1 MRENLDP
8 ILTDPDFLALPP
20 EQDFLSQFR
29 TMDTVPEEEAQW
41 LVPGYIPQGQITLL
55 AADGGVGKTS
65 FWCQLLAAL
74 STGRA
79 TLLEDVSPKWDSDSL
94 SGKADTPAETLSA
107 KQDTPHK
114 ERWGAFFSTEDSVRK
129 KLKKKLRLAGA
140 KMMNLITLESS
151 SAALLE
157 LRLGSP
163 ELSDFIHSYRP
174 ALCVLDPIQGFL
186 PHGVNMAA
194 RNEIREHIFTRDKH
208 RLVGLSQQGK
218 ILYAIMLDILEKYEE
233 LENELRQL
241 GTEPSLIKF
250 GAIASTPQI
259 LFPGLFIDFESTHPN
274 IHIEIIEDGGVNILH
289 DFLQKK
295 FDFALLVNPFEL
307 PPDLADVRLVAEDE
321 IVAFLPLG
329 HPLTSKAILTWED
342 LAEYPL
348 VSLSDKYQTYFKVME
363 QFRIRGLEPH
373 FAYTSS
379 SWQYL
384 TDAIQRNFVITLMP
398 SLVPTFSSTDNIIIK
413 RIKNPASF
421 NLFLARLNKK
431 HYSKENK
438 LFYDFLNQHLPKLK

>member
-79 TLLEDVSPKWDSDSL
+79 TLLEEVSPKWDSDSL
-94 SGKADTPAETLSA
+94 YEKADTPAETLSA

-194 RNEIREHIFTRDKH
+194 RNEIRECLAPLMALGEQVGTAFLLVCHTNKRAGAWGRTRLADSADLWDAA
-208 RLVGLSQQGK
+208 RSVLMMGDAGDGRRYLSQEKNNYGSLQPTR
-218 ILYAIMLDILEKYEE
+218 LYTFSDSGLLVPAGLTQKRDREFQLQAQPSAAPKREGCKEFLLQKLEENGGSLPAKELEE
-233 LENELRQL
+233 LAREEGYTKTTVRHSKGELKDSGFLRFRQECV
-241 GTEPSLIKF
+241 GREKRWWV
-250 GAIASTPQI
+250 
-259 LFPGLFIDFESTHPN
+259 E
-274 IHIEIIEDGGVNILH
+274 
-289 DFLQKK
+289 
-295 FDFALLVNPFEL
+295 
-307 PPDLADVRLVAEDE
+307 
-321 IVAFLPLG
+321 
-329 HPLTSKAILTWED
+329 
-342 LAEYPL
+342 
-348 VSLSDKYQTYFKVME
+348 
-363 QFRIRGLEPH
+363 
-373 FAYTSS
+373 
-379 SWQYL
+379 
-384 TDAIQRNFVITLMP
+384 
-398 SLVPTFSSTDNIIIK
+398 SLVPPMT
-413 RIKNPASF
+413 
-421 NLFLARLNKK
+421 
-431 HYSKENK
+431 
-438 LFYDFLNQHLPKLK
+438 

>member
-74 STGRA
+74 STGRR
-79 TLLEDVSPKWDSDSL
+79 TLLEEVSPKWDSDSL
-94 SGKADTPAETLSA
+94 SEKADTPAETLSA

-194 RNEIREHIFTRDKH
+194 RNEIRECLAPLMALGEQVGTAFLLVCHTNKRAGAWGRTRLADSADLWDAARSVLMMGDAGDGRRYLSQEKNNYGPLQPTRLYTFSDSGLLVPAGLTQKRDKEFQLQAQPSAAPK
-208 RLVGLSQQGK
+208 REGCKEFLLQK
-218 ILYAIMLDILEKYEE
+218 LEENGGSLPAKELEE
-233 LENELRQL
+233 LAREEGYTKTTVRHSKGELKDSGFLRFRQECV
-241 GTEPSLIKF
+241 GREKRWWV
-250 GAIASTPQI
+250 
-259 LFPGLFIDFESTHPN
+259 E
-274 IHIEIIEDGGVNILH
+274 
-289 DFLQKK
+289 
-295 FDFALLVNPFEL
+295 
-307 PPDLADVRLVAEDE
+307 
-321 IVAFLPLG
+321 
-329 HPLTSKAILTWED
+329 
-342 LAEYPL
+342 
-348 VSLSDKYQTYFKVME
+348 
-363 QFRIRGLEPH
+363 
-373 FAYTSS
+373 
-379 SWQYL
+379 
-384 TDAIQRNFVITLMP
+384 
-398 SLVPTFSSTDNIIIK
+398 SLVPPMT
-413 RIKNPASF
+413 
-421 NLFLARLNKK
+421 
-431 HYSKENK
+431 
-438 LFYDFLNQHLPKLK
+438 

>member
-8 ILTDPDFLALPP
+8 ILTDPDFLALPH

-79 TLLEDVSPKWDSDSL
+79 TLLEEVSPKWDSNSL
-94 SGKADTPAETLSA
+94 SGKADTPAETLSV

-194 RNEIREHIFTRDKH
+194 RNEIRECLAPLMALGEQVGTAFLLVCHTNKRAGAWGRTRLADSADLWDAARSVLMMGDAGDGRRYLSQEKNNYGPLQPTRLYTFSDSGLLVPAGLTQKRDKEFQLQAQPSAAPK
-208 RLVGLSQQGK
+208 REGCKEFLLQK
-218 ILYAIMLDILEKYEE
+218 LEENGGSLPAKELEE
-233 LENELRQL
+233 LAREEGYTKTTVRHSKGELKDSGFLRFRQECV
-241 GTEPSLIKF
+241 GREKRWWV
-250 GAIASTPQI
+250 
-259 LFPGLFIDFESTHPN
+259 E
-274 IHIEIIEDGGVNILH
+274 
-289 DFLQKK
+289 
-295 FDFALLVNPFEL
+295 
-307 PPDLADVRLVAEDE
+307 
-321 IVAFLPLG
+321 
-329 HPLTSKAILTWED
+329 
-342 LAEYPL
+342 
-348 VSLSDKYQTYFKVME
+348 
-363 QFRIRGLEPH
+363 
-373 FAYTSS
+373 
-379 SWQYL
+379 
-384 TDAIQRNFVITLMP
+384 
-398 SLVPTFSSTDNIIIK
+398 SLVPPMT
-413 RIKNPASF
+413 
-421 NLFLARLNKK
+421 
-431 HYSKENK
+431 
-438 LFYDFLNQHLPKLK
+438 

>member
-20 EQDFLSQFR
+20 QQDFLSQFR

-79 TLLEDVSPKWDSDSL
+79 TLLEEVSPKWDSDSL
-94 SGKADTPAETLSA
+94 SEKTDTPAETLSA

-194 RNEIREHIFTRDKH
+194 RNEIRECLAPLMALGEQVGTAFLLVCHTNKRAGAWGRTRLADSADLWDAARSVLMMGDAGDGRRYLSQEKNNYGPLQPTRLYTFSDSGLLVPAGLTQKRDKEFQLQAQPSAAPK
-208 RLVGLSQQGK
+208 REGCKEFLLQK
-218 ILYAIMLDILEKYEE
+218 LEENGGSLPAKELEE
-233 LENELRQL
+233 LAREEGYTKTTVRHSKGELKDSGFLRFRQECV
-241 GTEPSLIKF
+241 GREKRWWV
-250 GAIASTPQI
+250 
-259 LFPGLFIDFESTHPN
+259 E
-274 IHIEIIEDGGVNILH
+274 
-289 DFLQKK
+289 
-295 FDFALLVNPFEL
+295 
-307 PPDLADVRLVAEDE
+307 
-321 IVAFLPLG
+321 
-329 HPLTSKAILTWED
+329 
-342 LAEYPL
+342 
-348 VSLSDKYQTYFKVME
+348 
-363 QFRIRGLEPH
+363 
-373 FAYTSS
+373 
-379 SWQYL
+379 
-384 TDAIQRNFVITLMP
+384 
-398 SLVPTFSSTDNIIIK
+398 SLVPPMT
-413 RIKNPASF
+413 
-421 NLFLARLNKK
+421 
-431 HYSKENK
+431 
-438 LFYDFLNQHLPKLK
+438 

>member
-79 TLLEDVSPKWDSDSL
+79 TLLEEVSPKWDSNSL

-194 RNEIREHIFTRDKH
+194 RNEIRECLAPLMALGEQVGTAFLLVCHTNKRAGAWGRTRLADSADLWDAARSVLMMGDAGDGRRYLSQEKNNYGPLQPTRLYTFSDSGLLVPAGLTQKRDKEFQLQAQPSAAPK
-208 RLVGLSQQGK
+208 REGCKEFLLQKLQENGGSLPAK
-218 ILYAIMLDILEKYEE
+218 ELEE
-233 LENELRQL
+233 LAREEGYTKTTVRHSKGELKDSGFLRFRQECV
-241 GTEPSLIKF
+241 GREKRWWV
-250 GAIASTPQI
+250 
-259 LFPGLFIDFESTHPN
+259 E
-274 IHIEIIEDGGVNILH
+274 
-289 DFLQKK
+289 
-295 FDFALLVNPFEL
+295 
-307 PPDLADVRLVAEDE
+307 
-321 IVAFLPLG
+321 
-329 HPLTSKAILTWED
+329 
-342 LAEYPL
+342 
-348 VSLSDKYQTYFKVME
+348 
-363 QFRIRGLEPH
+363 
-373 FAYTSS
+373 
-379 SWQYL
+379 
-384 TDAIQRNFVITLMP
+384 
-398 SLVPTFSSTDNIIIK
+398 SLVPPMT
-413 RIKNPASF
+413 
-421 NLFLARLNKK
+421 
-431 HYSKENK
+431 
-438 LFYDFLNQHLPKLK
+438 

>member
-74 STGRA
+74 STGRR
-79 TLLEDVSPKWDSDSL
+79 TLLEEVSPKGDSDFL
-94 SGKADTPAETLSA
+94 SEKTDTPAETLSA

-151 SAALLE
+151 STALLE

-194 RNEIREHIFTRDKH
+194 RNEIRECLAPLMALGEQVGTAFLLVCHTNKRAGAWGRTRLADSADLWDAA
-208 RLVGLSQQGK
+208 RSVLMMGDAGDGRRYLSQEKNNYGPLQPTR
-218 ILYAIMLDILEKYEE
+218 LYTFSDSGLLVPAGLTQKRDREFQLQAQPSAAPKREGCKEFLLQKLEENGGSLPAKELEE
-233 LENELRQL
+233 LAREEGYTKTTVRHSKGELKDSGFLRFRQECV
-241 GTEPSLIKF
+241 GREKRWRV
-250 GAIASTPQI
+250 
-259 LFPGLFIDFESTHPN
+259 E
-274 IHIEIIEDGGVNILH
+274 
-289 DFLQKK
+289 
-295 FDFALLVNPFEL
+295 
-307 PPDLADVRLVAEDE
+307 
-321 IVAFLPLG
+321 
-329 HPLTSKAILTWED
+329 
-342 LAEYPL
+342 
-348 VSLSDKYQTYFKVME
+348 
-363 QFRIRGLEPH
+363 
-373 FAYTSS
+373 
-379 SWQYL
+379 
-384 TDAIQRNFVITLMP
+384 
-398 SLVPTFSSTDNIIIK
+398 SLVPPMT
-413 RIKNPASF
+413 
-421 NLFLARLNKK
+421 
-431 HYSKENK
+431 
-438 LFYDFLNQHLPKLK
+438 

>member
-8 ILTDPDFLALPP
+8 ILTDPDFLALPS

-79 TLLEDVSPKWDSDSL
+79 TLLEEVSPKWDSDSL
-94 SGKADTPAETLSA
+94 SEKADTPAETLSA

-151 SAALLE
+151 STALLE

-194 RNEIREHIFTRDKH
+194 RNEIRECLAPLMALGEQVGTAFLLVCHTNKRAGAWGRTRLADSADLWDAA
-208 RLVGLSQQGK
+208 RSVLMMGDAGDGRRYLSQEKNNYGPLQPTR
-218 ILYAIMLDILEKYEE
+218 LYTFSDSGLLVPAGLTQKRDREFQLQAQPSAAPKREGCKEFLLQKLEENGGSLPAKELEE
-233 LENELRQL
+233 LAREEGYTKTTVRHSKGELKDSGFLRFRQECV
-241 GTEPSLIKF
+241 GREKRWWV
-250 GAIASTPQI
+250 
-259 LFPGLFIDFESTHPN
+259 E
-274 IHIEIIEDGGVNILH
+274 
-289 DFLQKK
+289 
-295 FDFALLVNPFEL
+295 
-307 PPDLADVRLVAEDE
+307 
-321 IVAFLPLG
+321 
-329 HPLTSKAILTWED
+329 
-342 LAEYPL
+342 
-348 VSLSDKYQTYFKVME
+348 
-363 QFRIRGLEPH
+363 
-373 FAYTSS
+373 
-379 SWQYL
+379 
-384 TDAIQRNFVITLMP
+384 
-398 SLVPTFSSTDNIIIK
+398 SLVPPMT
-413 RIKNPASF
+413 
-421 NLFLARLNKK
+421 
-431 HYSKENK
+431 
-438 LFYDFLNQHLPKLK
+438 

>member
-74 STGRA
+74 STGEH
-79 TLLEDVSPKWDSDSL
+79 TLLEEVSPKGDSDFL
-94 SGKADTPAETLSA
+94 SEKADTPAETLSV

-151 SAALLE
+151 STALLE

-194 RNEIREHIFTRDKH
+194 RNEIRECLAPLMALGEQVGTAFLLVCHTNKRAGAWGRTRLADSADLWDAA
-208 RLVGLSQQGK
+208 RSVLMMGDAGDGRRYLSQEKNNYGPLQPTR
-218 ILYAIMLDILEKYEE
+218 LYTFSDSGLLVPAGLTQKRDREFQLQAQPSAAPKREGCKAFLLQKLQENGGSLPAKELEE
-233 LENELRQL
+233 LAREEGFSKITVRRSKEELKAA
-241 GTEPSLIKF
+241 S
-250 GAIASTPQI
+250 AIQYS
-259 LFPGLFIDFESTHPN
+259 
-274 IHIEIIEDGGVNILH
+274 VNS
-289 DFLQKK
+289 QGRSGP
-295 FDFALLVNPFEL
+295 V
-307 PPDLADVRLVAEDE
+307 
-321 IVAFLPLG
+321 
-329 HPLTSKAILTWED
+329 
-342 LAEYPL
+342 
-348 VSLSDKYQTYFKVME
+348 
-363 QFRIRGLEPH
+363 
-373 FAYTSS
+373 
-379 SWQYL
+379 SWQVQLL
-384 TDAIQRNFVITLMP
+384 T
-398 SLVPTFSSTDNIIIK
+398 
-413 RIKNPASF
+413 
-421 NLFLARLNKK
+421 
-431 HYSKENK
+431 
-438 LFYDFLNQHLPKLK
+438 

>member
-79 TLLEDVSPKWDSDSL
+79 TLLEEVSPKGDSDSL
-94 SGKADTPAETLSA
+94 SEKTDTPAETLSA

-194 RNEIREHIFTRDKH
+194 RNEIRECLAPLMALGEQVGTAFLLVCHTNKRAGAWGRTRLADSADLWDAA
-208 RLVGLSQQGK
+208 RSVLMMGDAGGGRRYLSQEKNNYGPLQPTR
-218 ILYAIMLDILEKYEE
+218 LYTFSDSGLLVPAGLTQKRDREFQLQAQPPAAPKREGCKAFLLQKLQENGGSLPAKELEE
-233 LENELRQL
+233 LAREEGYTKTTVRHSKGELKDSGFLRFRQECV
-241 GTEPSLIKF
+241 GREKRWRV
-250 GAIASTPQI
+250 
-259 LFPGLFIDFESTHPN
+259 E
-274 IHIEIIEDGGVNILH
+274 
-289 DFLQKK
+289 
-295 FDFALLVNPFEL
+295 
-307 PPDLADVRLVAEDE
+307 
-321 IVAFLPLG
+321 
-329 HPLTSKAILTWED
+329 
-342 LAEYPL
+342 
-348 VSLSDKYQTYFKVME
+348 
-363 QFRIRGLEPH
+363 
-373 FAYTSS
+373 
-379 SWQYL
+379 
-384 TDAIQRNFVITLMP
+384 
-398 SLVPTFSSTDNIIIK
+398 SLVPPMT
-413 RIKNPASF
+413 
-421 NLFLARLNKK
+421 
-431 HYSKENK
+431 
-438 LFYDFLNQHLPKLK
+438 

>member
-79 TLLEDVSPKWDSDSL
+79 TLLEEVSPKWDSDFL
-94 SGKADTPAETLSA
+94 SEKADTPAEMLSA
-107 KQDTPHK
+107 KQDTLPK

-194 RNEIREHIFTRDKH
+194 RNEIRECLAPLMALGEQVGTAFLLVCHTNKRAGAWGRTRLADSADLWDAA
-208 RLVGLSQQGK
+208 RSVLMMGDAGDGRRYLSQEKNNYGSLQPTR
-218 ILYAIMLDILEKYEE
+218 LYTFSDSGLLVPAGLTQKRDREFQLQAQPSAAPKREGCKEFLLQKLEENGGSLPAKELEE
-233 LENELRQL
+233 LAREEGYTKTTVRHSKGELKDSGFLRFRQECV
-241 GTEPSLIKF
+241 GREKRWWV
-250 GAIASTPQI
+250 
-259 LFPGLFIDFESTHPN
+259 E
-274 IHIEIIEDGGVNILH
+274 
-289 DFLQKK
+289 
-295 FDFALLVNPFEL
+295 
-307 PPDLADVRLVAEDE
+307 
-321 IVAFLPLG
+321 
-329 HPLTSKAILTWED
+329 
-342 LAEYPL
+342 
-348 VSLSDKYQTYFKVME
+348 
-363 QFRIRGLEPH
+363 
-373 FAYTSS
+373 
-379 SWQYL
+379 
-384 TDAIQRNFVITLMP
+384 
-398 SLVPTFSSTDNIIIK
+398 SLVPPMT
-413 RIKNPASF
+413 
-421 NLFLARLNKK
+421 
-431 HYSKENK
+431 
-438 LFYDFLNQHLPKLK
+438 

>member
-79 TLLEDVSPKWDSDSL
+79 TLLEEVSPKWDSDSL
-94 SGKADTPAETLSA
+94 SEKTDTPAEMLSV

-151 SAALLE
+151 STALLE

-194 RNEIREHIFTRDKH
+194 RNEIRECLAPLMALGEQVGTAFLLVCHTNKRAGAWGRTRLADSADLWDAA
-208 RLVGLSQQGK
+208 RSVLMMGDAGDGRRYLSQEKNNYGPLQPTR
-218 ILYAIMLDILEKYEE
+218 LYTFSDSGLLVPAGLTQKRDREFQLQAQPSAAPKREGCKEFLLQKLEENGGSLPAKELEE
-233 LENELRQL
+233 LAREEGYTKTTVRHSKGELKDSGFLRFRQECV
-241 GTEPSLIKF
+241 GREKRWWV
-250 GAIASTPQI
+250 
-259 LFPGLFIDFESTHPN
+259 E
-274 IHIEIIEDGGVNILH
+274 
-289 DFLQKK
+289 
-295 FDFALLVNPFEL
+295 
-307 PPDLADVRLVAEDE
+307 
-321 IVAFLPLG
+321 
-329 HPLTSKAILTWED
+329 
-342 LAEYPL
+342 
-348 VSLSDKYQTYFKVME
+348 
-363 QFRIRGLEPH
+363 
-373 FAYTSS
+373 
-379 SWQYL
+379 
-384 TDAIQRNFVITLMP
+384 
-398 SLVPTFSSTDNIIIK
+398 SLVPPMT
-413 RIKNPASF
+413 
-421 NLFLARLNKK
+421 
-431 HYSKENK
+431 
-438 LFYDFLNQHLPKLK
+438 

>member
-79 TLLEDVSPKWDSDSL
+79 TLLEEVSPKWDSDSL
-94 SGKADTPAETLSA
+94 SGKTDTPAEILSA

-194 RNEIREHIFTRDKH
+194 RNEIRECLAPLMALGEQVGTAFLLVCHTNKRAGAWGRTRLADSADLWDAA
-208 RLVGLSQQGK
+208 RSVLMMGDAGDGRRYLSQEKNNYGPLQPTR
-218 ILYAIMLDILEKYEE
+218 LYTFSDSGLLVPAGLTQKRDREFQLQAQPSAAPKREGCKEFLLQKLEENGGSLPAKELEE
-233 LENELRQL
+233 LAREEGYTKTTVRHSKGELKDSGFLRFRQECV
-241 GTEPSLIKF
+241 GREKRWWV
-250 GAIASTPQI
+250 
-259 LFPGLFIDFESTHPN
+259 E
-274 IHIEIIEDGGVNILH
+274 
-289 DFLQKK
+289 
-295 FDFALLVNPFEL
+295 
-307 PPDLADVRLVAEDE
+307 
-321 IVAFLPLG
+321 
-329 HPLTSKAILTWED
+329 
-342 LAEYPL
+342 
-348 VSLSDKYQTYFKVME
+348 
-363 QFRIRGLEPH
+363 
-373 FAYTSS
+373 
-379 SWQYL
+379 
-384 TDAIQRNFVITLMP
+384 
-398 SLVPTFSSTDNIIIK
+398 SLVPPMT
-413 RIKNPASF
+413 
-421 NLFLARLNKK
+421 
-431 HYSKENK
+431 
-438 LFYDFLNQHLPKLK
+438 

>member
-8 ILTDPDFLALPP
+8 ILTDPDFLALPS

-74 STGRA
+74 STGRR
-79 TLLEDVSPKWDSDSL
+79 TLLEKVSPKWDSNSL
-94 SGKADTPAETLSA
+94 SEKADTPAETLSA

-151 SAALLE
+151 STALLE

-194 RNEIREHIFTRDKH
+194 RNEIRECLAPLMALGEQVGTAFLLVCHTNKRAGAWGRTRLADSADLWDAA
-208 RLVGLSQQGK
+208 RSVLMMGDAGDGRRYLSQEKNNYGPLQPTR
-218 ILYAIMLDILEKYEE
+218 LYTFSDSGLLVPAGLTQKRDREFQLQAQPSAAPKREGCKEFLLQKLEENGGSLPAKELEE
-233 LENELRQL
+233 LAREEGYTKTTVRHSKGELKDSGFLRFRQECV
-241 GTEPSLIKF
+241 GREKRWWV
-250 GAIASTPQI
+250 
-259 LFPGLFIDFESTHPN
+259 E
-274 IHIEIIEDGGVNILH
+274 
-289 DFLQKK
+289 
-295 FDFALLVNPFEL
+295 
-307 PPDLADVRLVAEDE
+307 
-321 IVAFLPLG
+321 
-329 HPLTSKAILTWED
+329 
-342 LAEYPL
+342 
-348 VSLSDKYQTYFKVME
+348 
-363 QFRIRGLEPH
+363 
-373 FAYTSS
+373 
-379 SWQYL
+379 
-384 TDAIQRNFVITLMP
+384 
-398 SLVPTFSSTDNIIIK
+398 SLVPPMT
-413 RIKNPASF
+413 
-421 NLFLARLNKK
+421 
-431 HYSKENK
+431 
-438 LFYDFLNQHLPKLK
+438 

>member
-20 EQDFLSQFR
+20 QQDFLSQFR

-74 STGRA
+74 STGKH
-79 TLLEDVSPKWDSDSL
+79 TLLEEVSLKGDSDPL
-94 SGKADTPAETLSA
+94 SEKADTAAETLSV

-151 SAALLE
+151 STALLE

-194 RNEIREHIFTRDKH
+194 RNEIRECLAPLMALGEQVGTAFLLVCHTNKRAGAWGRTRLADSADLWDAA
-208 RLVGLSQQGK
+208 RSVLMMGDAGDGRRYLSQEKNNYGPLQPTR
-218 ILYAIMLDILEKYEE
+218 LYTFSDSGLLVPAGLTQKRDREFQLQAQPSAAPKREGCKAFLLQKLEENGGSLPAKELEE
-233 LENELRQL
+233 LAREEGYTKTTVRHSKGELKDSGFLRFRQECV
-241 GTEPSLIKF
+241 GREKRWWV
-250 GAIASTPQI
+250 
-259 LFPGLFIDFESTHPN
+259 E
-274 IHIEIIEDGGVNILH
+274 
-289 DFLQKK
+289 
-295 FDFALLVNPFEL
+295 
-307 PPDLADVRLVAEDE
+307 
-321 IVAFLPLG
+321 
-329 HPLTSKAILTWED
+329 
-342 LAEYPL
+342 
-348 VSLSDKYQTYFKVME
+348 
-363 QFRIRGLEPH
+363 
-373 FAYTSS
+373 
-379 SWQYL
+379 
-384 TDAIQRNFVITLMP
+384 
-398 SLVPTFSSTDNIIIK
+398 SLVPPMT
-413 RIKNPASF
+413 
-421 NLFLARLNKK
+421 
-431 HYSKENK
+431 
-438 LFYDFLNQHLPKLK
+438 

>member
-8 ILTDPDFLALPP
+8 ILTDPDFLALPH

-79 TLLEDVSPKWDSDSL
+79 TLLEEVSPKWDSDSL
-94 SGKADTPAETLSA
+94 SEKADTPAETLSA

-151 SAALLE
+151 STALLE

-194 RNEIREHIFTRDKH
+194 RNEIRECLAPLMALGEQVGTAFLLVCHTNKRAGAWGRTRLADSADLWDAA
-208 RLVGLSQQGK
+208 RSVLMMGDAGDGRRYLSQEKNNYGPLQPTR
-218 ILYAIMLDILEKYEE
+218 LYTFSDSGLLVPAGLTQKRDREFQLQAQPSAAPKREGCKEFLLQKLQENGGSLPAKELEE
-233 LENELRQL
+233 LAREEGYTKTTVRHSKGELKDSGFLRFRQECV
-241 GTEPSLIKF
+241 GREKRWWV
-250 GAIASTPQI
+250 
-259 LFPGLFIDFESTHPN
+259 E
-274 IHIEIIEDGGVNILH
+274 
-289 DFLQKK
+289 
-295 FDFALLVNPFEL
+295 
-307 PPDLADVRLVAEDE
+307 
-321 IVAFLPLG
+321 
-329 HPLTSKAILTWED
+329 
-342 LAEYPL
+342 
-348 VSLSDKYQTYFKVME
+348 
-363 QFRIRGLEPH
+363 
-373 FAYTSS
+373 
-379 SWQYL
+379 
-384 TDAIQRNFVITLMP
+384 
-398 SLVPTFSSTDNIIIK
+398 SLVPPMT
-413 RIKNPASF
+413 
-421 NLFLARLNKK
+421 
-431 HYSKENK
+431 
-438 LFYDFLNQHLPKLK
+438 

>member
-79 TLLEDVSPKWDSDSL
+79 TLLEEVSPKWDSDSL
-94 SGKADTPAETLSA
+94 SEKADTPAETLSA
-107 KQDTPHK
+107 KQDTLPK

-151 SAALLE
+151 STALLE

-194 RNEIREHIFTRDKH
+194 RNEIRECLAPLMALGEQVGTAFLLVCHTNKRAGAWGRTRLADSADLWDAA
-208 RLVGLSQQGK
+208 RSVLMMGDAGDGRRYLSQEKNNYGSLQPTR
-218 ILYAIMLDILEKYEE
+218 LYTFSDSGLLVPAGLTQKRDREFQLQAQPSAAPKREGCKEFLLQKLEENGGSLPAKELEE
-233 LENELRQL
+233 LAREEGYTKTTVRHSKGELKDSGFLRFRQECV
-241 GTEPSLIKF
+241 GREKRWWV
-250 GAIASTPQI
+250 
-259 LFPGLFIDFESTHPN
+259 E
-274 IHIEIIEDGGVNILH
+274 
-289 DFLQKK
+289 
-295 FDFALLVNPFEL
+295 
-307 PPDLADVRLVAEDE
+307 
-321 IVAFLPLG
+321 
-329 HPLTSKAILTWED
+329 
-342 LAEYPL
+342 
-348 VSLSDKYQTYFKVME
+348 
-363 QFRIRGLEPH
+363 
-373 FAYTSS
+373 
-379 SWQYL
+379 
-384 TDAIQRNFVITLMP
+384 
-398 SLVPTFSSTDNIIIK
+398 SLVPPMT
-413 RIKNPASF
+413 
-421 NLFLARLNKK
+421 
-431 HYSKENK
+431 
-438 LFYDFLNQHLPKLK
+438 

>member
-79 TLLEDVSPKWDSDSL
+79 TLLEEVSPKWDSDSL
-94 SGKADTPAETLSA
+94 SEKTDTPAETLSA

-114 ERWGAFFSTEDSVRK
+114 EQWGAFFSTEDSVRK

-194 RNEIREHIFTRDKH
+194 RNEIRECLAPLMALGEQVGTAFLLVCHTNKRAGAWGRTRLADSADLWDAA
-208 RLVGLSQQGK
+208 RSVLMMGDAGDGRRYLSQEKNNYGPLQPTR
-218 ILYAIMLDILEKYEE
+218 LYTFSDSGLLVPAGLTQKRDREFQLQAQPSAAPKREGCKEFLLQKLEENGGSLPAKELEE
-233 LENELRQL
+233 LAREEGYTKTTVRHSKGELKDSGFLRFRQECV
-241 GTEPSLIKF
+241 GREKRWWV
-250 GAIASTPQI
+250 
-259 LFPGLFIDFESTHPN
+259 E
-274 IHIEIIEDGGVNILH
+274 
-289 DFLQKK
+289 
-295 FDFALLVNPFEL
+295 
-307 PPDLADVRLVAEDE
+307 
-321 IVAFLPLG
+321 
-329 HPLTSKAILTWED
+329 
-342 LAEYPL
+342 
-348 VSLSDKYQTYFKVME
+348 
-363 QFRIRGLEPH
+363 
-373 FAYTSS
+373 
-379 SWQYL
+379 
-384 TDAIQRNFVITLMP
+384 
-398 SLVPTFSSTDNIIIK
+398 SLVPPMT
-413 RIKNPASF
+413 
-421 NLFLARLNKK
+421 
-431 HYSKENK
+431 
-438 LFYDFLNQHLPKLK
+438 

>member
-8 ILTDPDFLALPP
+8 ILTDPDFLALPS

-74 STGRA
+74 STGRR
-79 TLLEDVSPKWDSDSL
+79 TLLEEVSPKGDSDSL
-94 SGKADTPAETLSA
+94 SEKADTPAETLSA

-194 RNEIREHIFTRDKH
+194 RNEIRECLAPLMALGEQVGTAFLLVCHTNKRAGAWGRTRLADSADLWDAARSVLMMGDAGDGRRYLSQEKNNYGPLQPTRLYTFSDSGLLVPAGLTQKRDKEFQLQAQPSAAPK
-208 RLVGLSQQGK
+208 REGCKEFLLQK
-218 ILYAIMLDILEKYEE
+218 LEENGGSLPAKELEE
-233 LENELRQL
+233 LAREEGYTKTTVRHSKGELKDSGFLRFRQECV
-241 GTEPSLIKF
+241 GREKRWWV
-250 GAIASTPQI
+250 
-259 LFPGLFIDFESTHPN
+259 E
-274 IHIEIIEDGGVNILH
+274 
-289 DFLQKK
+289 
-295 FDFALLVNPFEL
+295 
-307 PPDLADVRLVAEDE
+307 
-321 IVAFLPLG
+321 
-329 HPLTSKAILTWED
+329 
-342 LAEYPL
+342 
-348 VSLSDKYQTYFKVME
+348 
-363 QFRIRGLEPH
+363 
-373 FAYTSS
+373 
-379 SWQYL
+379 
-384 TDAIQRNFVITLMP
+384 
-398 SLVPTFSSTDNIIIK
+398 SLVPPMT
-413 RIKNPASF
+413 
-421 NLFLARLNKK
+421 
-431 HYSKENK
+431 
-438 LFYDFLNQHLPKLK
+438 

>member
-8 ILTDPDFLALPP
+8 ILTDPDFLALPS

-79 TLLEDVSPKWDSDSL
+79 TLLEEVSPKWDSDSL
-94 SGKADTPAETLSA
+94 SEKTDTPAETLSA

-114 ERWGAFFSTEDSVRK
+114 EQWGAFFSTEDSVRK

-194 RNEIREHIFTRDKH
+194 RNEIRECLAPLMALGEQVGTAFLLVCHTNKRAGAWGRTRLADSADLWDAA
-208 RLVGLSQQGK
+208 RSVLMMGDAGDGRRYLSQEKNNYGSLQPTR
-218 ILYAIMLDILEKYEE
+218 LYTFSDSGLLVPAGLTQKRDREFQLQAQPSAAPKREGCKEFLLQKLEENGGSLPAKELEE
-233 LENELRQL
+233 LAREEGYTKTTVRHSKGELKDSGFLRFRQECV
-241 GTEPSLIKF
+241 GREKRWWV
-250 GAIASTPQI
+250 
-259 LFPGLFIDFESTHPN
+259 E
-274 IHIEIIEDGGVNILH
+274 
-289 DFLQKK
+289 
-295 FDFALLVNPFEL
+295 
-307 PPDLADVRLVAEDE
+307 
-321 IVAFLPLG
+321 
-329 HPLTSKAILTWED
+329 
-342 LAEYPL
+342 
-348 VSLSDKYQTYFKVME
+348 
-363 QFRIRGLEPH
+363 
-373 FAYTSS
+373 
-379 SWQYL
+379 
-384 TDAIQRNFVITLMP
+384 
-398 SLVPTFSSTDNIIIK
+398 SLVPPMT
-413 RIKNPASF
+413 
-421 NLFLARLNKK
+421 
-431 HYSKENK
+431 
-438 LFYDFLNQHLPKLK
+438 

>member
-20 EQDFLSQFR
+20 QQDFLSQFR

-79 TLLEDVSPKWDSDSL
+79 TLLEEVSLKWDSDSL
-94 SGKADTPAETLSA
+94 SEKADTPAETLSA

-114 ERWGAFFSTEDSVRK
+114 EQWGAFFSTEDSVRK

-194 RNEIREHIFTRDKH
+194 RNEIRECLAPLMALGEQVGTAFLLVCHTNKRAGAWGRTRLADSADLWDAARSVLMMGDAGDGRRYLSQEKNNYGPLQPTRLYTFSDSGLLVPAGLTQKRDKEFQLQAQPSAAPK
-208 RLVGLSQQGK
+208 REGCKEFLLQK
-218 ILYAIMLDILEKYEE
+218 LEENGGSLPAKELEE
-233 LENELRQL
+233 LAREEGYTKTTVRHSKGELKDSGFLRFRQECV
-241 GTEPSLIKF
+241 GREKRWWV
-250 GAIASTPQI
+250 
-259 LFPGLFIDFESTHPN
+259 E
-274 IHIEIIEDGGVNILH
+274 
-289 DFLQKK
+289 
-295 FDFALLVNPFEL
+295 
-307 PPDLADVRLVAEDE
+307 
-321 IVAFLPLG
+321 
-329 HPLTSKAILTWED
+329 
-342 LAEYPL
+342 
-348 VSLSDKYQTYFKVME
+348 
-363 QFRIRGLEPH
+363 
-373 FAYTSS
+373 
-379 SWQYL
+379 
-384 TDAIQRNFVITLMP
+384 
-398 SLVPTFSSTDNIIIK
+398 SLVPPMT
-413 RIKNPASF
+413 
-421 NLFLARLNKK
+421 
-431 HYSKENK
+431 
-438 LFYDFLNQHLPKLK
+438 

>member
-8 ILTDPDFLALPP
+8 ILTDPDFLARPP

-79 TLLEDVSPKWDSDSL
+79 TLLEEVSPKWDSDSL
-94 SGKADTPAETLSA
+94 SEKADTPAETLSA

-151 SAALLE
+151 STALLE

-194 RNEIREHIFTRDKH
+194 RNEIRECLAPLMALGEQVGTAFLLVCHTNKRAGAWGRTRLADSADLWDAARSVLMMGDAGDGRRYLSQEKNNYGSLQPTRLYTFSDSGLLVPAGLTQKRDKEFQLQAQPSAAPK
-208 RLVGLSQQGK
+208 REGCK
-218 ILYAIMLDILEKYEE
+218 EAILALLEQHGGEMPVRELDAAMEE
-233 LENELRQL
+233 NGYSS
-241 GTEPSLIKF
+241 GTVRRAK
-250 GAIASTPQI
+250 
-259 LFPGLFIDFESTHPN
+259 
-274 IHIEIIEDGGVNILH
+274 
-289 DFLQKK
+289 DFLKRAQRISFIQSGSHQTKLWHVH
-295 FDFALLVNPFEL
+295 LLT
-307 PPDLADVRLVAEDE
+307 
-321 IVAFLPLG
+321 LPL
-329 HPLTSKAILTWED
+329 E
-342 LAEYPL
+342 
-348 VSLSDKYQTYFKVME
+348 M
-363 QFRIRGLEPH
+363 
-373 FAYTSS
+373 
-379 SWQYL
+379 
-384 TDAIQRNFVITLMP
+384 
-398 SLVPTFSSTDNIIIK
+398 
-413 RIKNPASF
+413 
-421 NLFLARLNKK
+421 KK
-431 HYSKENK
+431 
-438 LFYDFLNQHLPKLK
+438 

>member
-79 TLLEDVSPKWDSDSL
+79 TLLEEVSPKGDSDFL
-94 SGKADTPAETLSA
+94 SEKADTPAETLSA
-107 KQDTPHK
+107 KQDTPPK

-151 SAALLE
+151 STALLE

-194 RNEIREHIFTRDKH
+194 RNEIRECLAPLMALGEQVGTAFLLVCHTNKRAGAWGRTRLADSADLWDAA
-208 RLVGLSQQGK
+208 RSVLMMGDAGDGRRYLSQEKNNYGPLQPTR
-218 ILYAIMLDILEKYEE
+218 LYTFSDSGLLVPAGLTQKRDREFQLQAQPSAAPKREGCKEFLLQKLEENGGSLPAKELEE
-233 LENELRQL
+233 LAREEGYTKTTVRHSKGELKDSGFLRFRQECV
-241 GTEPSLIKF
+241 GREKRWWV
-250 GAIASTPQI
+250 
-259 LFPGLFIDFESTHPN
+259 E
-274 IHIEIIEDGGVNILH
+274 
-289 DFLQKK
+289 
-295 FDFALLVNPFEL
+295 
-307 PPDLADVRLVAEDE
+307 
-321 IVAFLPLG
+321 
-329 HPLTSKAILTWED
+329 
-342 LAEYPL
+342 
-348 VSLSDKYQTYFKVME
+348 
-363 QFRIRGLEPH
+363 
-373 FAYTSS
+373 
-379 SWQYL
+379 
-384 TDAIQRNFVITLMP
+384 
-398 SLVPTFSSTDNIIIK
+398 SLVPPMT
-413 RIKNPASF
+413 
-421 NLFLARLNKK
+421 
-431 HYSKENK
+431 
-438 LFYDFLNQHLPKLK
+438 

>member
-79 TLLEDVSPKWDSDSL
+79 TLLEEVSPKWDSDSL
-94 SGKADTPAETLSA
+94 SGKADTPAETLSV
-107 KQDTPHK
+107 KQDTPYK

-151 SAALLE
+151 STALLE

-194 RNEIREHIFTRDKH
+194 RNEIRECLAPLMALGEQVGTAFLLVCHTNKRAGAWGRTRLADSADLWDAARSVLMMGDAGDGRRYLSQEKNNYGPLQPTRLYTFSDSGLLVPAGLTQKRDKEFQLQAQPSAAPK
-208 RLVGLSQQGK
+208 REGCKEFLLQK
-218 ILYAIMLDILEKYEE
+218 LEENGGSLPAKELEE
-233 LENELRQL
+233 LAREEGYTKTTVRHSKGELKDSGFLRFRQECV
-241 GTEPSLIKF
+241 GREKRWWV
-250 GAIASTPQI
+250 
-259 LFPGLFIDFESTHPN
+259 E
-274 IHIEIIEDGGVNILH
+274 
-289 DFLQKK
+289 
-295 FDFALLVNPFEL
+295 
-307 PPDLADVRLVAEDE
+307 
-321 IVAFLPLG
+321 
-329 HPLTSKAILTWED
+329 
-342 LAEYPL
+342 
-348 VSLSDKYQTYFKVME
+348 
-363 QFRIRGLEPH
+363 
-373 FAYTSS
+373 
-379 SWQYL
+379 
-384 TDAIQRNFVITLMP
+384 
-398 SLVPTFSSTDNIIIK
+398 SLVPPMT
-413 RIKNPASF
+413 
-421 NLFLARLNKK
+421 
-431 HYSKENK
+431 
-438 LFYDFLNQHLPKLK
+438 

>member
-79 TLLEDVSPKWDSDSL
+79 TLLEEVSPKWDSDSL
-94 SGKADTPAETLSA
+94 SEKADTPAETLSA
-107 KQDTPHK
+107 KQDTLPK

-194 RNEIREHIFTRDKH
+194 RNEIRECLAPLMALGEQVGTAFLLVCHTNKRAGAWGRTRLADSADLWDAARSVLMMGDAGDGRRYLSQEKNNYGPLQPTRLYTFSDSGLLVPAGLTQKRDREFQLQAQPSAAPKREGCKEFLLQKLEENGGSLPAKELEELAKEEGYSSRTIRSVKESLKEEKILSYQAEGARDK
-208 RLVGLSQQGK
+208 RTWWVNLS
-218 ILYAIMLDILEKYEE
+218 
-233 LENELRQL
+233 
-241 GTEPSLIKF
+241 P
-250 GAIASTPQI
+250 
-259 LFPGLFIDFESTHPN
+259 TH
-274 IHIEIIEDGGVNILH
+274 LKS
-289 DFLQKK
+289 KK
-295 FDFALLVNPFEL
+295 
-307 PPDLADVRLVAEDE
+307 
-321 IVAFLPLG
+321 
-329 HPLTSKAILTWED
+329 
-342 LAEYPL
+342 
-348 VSLSDKYQTYFKVME
+348 
-363 QFRIRGLEPH
+363 
-373 FAYTSS
+373 
-379 SWQYL
+379 
-384 TDAIQRNFVITLMP
+384 
-398 SLVPTFSSTDNIIIK
+398 
-413 RIKNPASF
+413 
-421 NLFLARLNKK
+421 
-431 HYSKENK
+431 
-438 LFYDFLNQHLPKLK
+438 

>member
-20 EQDFLSQFR
+20 QQDFLSQFR

-79 TLLEDVSPKWDSDSL
+79 TLLEEVSPKWGSDSL
-94 SGKADTPAETLSA
+94 SEKTDTPAETLSA

-194 RNEIREHIFTRDKH
+194 RNEIRECLAPLMALGEQVGTAFLLVCHTNKRAGAWGRTRLADSADLWDAARSVLMMGDAGDGRRYLSQEKNNYGPLQPTRLYTFSDSGLLVPAGLTQKRDKEFQLQAQPSAAPK
-208 RLVGLSQQGK
+208 REGCKEFLLQK
-218 ILYAIMLDILEKYEE
+218 LEENGGSLPAKELEE
-233 LENELRQL
+233 LAREEGYTKTTVRHSKGELKDSGFLRFRQECV
-241 GTEPSLIKF
+241 GREKRWWV
-250 GAIASTPQI
+250 
-259 LFPGLFIDFESTHPN
+259 E
-274 IHIEIIEDGGVNILH
+274 
-289 DFLQKK
+289 
-295 FDFALLVNPFEL
+295 
-307 PPDLADVRLVAEDE
+307 
-321 IVAFLPLG
+321 
-329 HPLTSKAILTWED
+329 
-342 LAEYPL
+342 
-348 VSLSDKYQTYFKVME
+348 
-363 QFRIRGLEPH
+363 
-373 FAYTSS
+373 
-379 SWQYL
+379 
-384 TDAIQRNFVITLMP
+384 
-398 SLVPTFSSTDNIIIK
+398 SLVPPMT
-413 RIKNPASF
+413 
-421 NLFLARLNKK
+421 
-431 HYSKENK
+431 
-438 LFYDFLNQHLPKLK
+438 

>member
-8 ILTDPDFLALPP
+8 ILTDPDFLALPS

-79 TLLEDVSPKWDSDSL
+79 TLLEEVSPKGDSDSL
-94 SGKADTPAETLSA
+94 SEKADTPAETLSA

-194 RNEIREHIFTRDKH
+194 RNEIRECLAPLMALGEQVGTAFLLVCHTNKRAGAWGRTRLADSADLWDAA
-208 RLVGLSQQGK
+208 RSVLMMGDAGDGRRYLSQEKNNYGPLQPTR
-218 ILYAIMLDILEKYEE
+218 LYTFSDSGLLVPAGLTQKRDREFQLQAQPSAAPKREGCKEFLLQKLEENGGSLPAKELEE
-233 LENELRQL
+233 LAREEGYTKTTVRHSKGELKDSGFLRFRQECV
-241 GTEPSLIKF
+241 GREKRWWV
-250 GAIASTPQI
+250 
-259 LFPGLFIDFESTHPN
+259 E
-274 IHIEIIEDGGVNILH
+274 
-289 DFLQKK
+289 
-295 FDFALLVNPFEL
+295 
-307 PPDLADVRLVAEDE
+307 
-321 IVAFLPLG
+321 
-329 HPLTSKAILTWED
+329 
-342 LAEYPL
+342 
-348 VSLSDKYQTYFKVME
+348 
-363 QFRIRGLEPH
+363 
-373 FAYTSS
+373 
-379 SWQYL
+379 
-384 TDAIQRNFVITLMP
+384 
-398 SLVPTFSSTDNIIIK
+398 SLVPPMT
-413 RIKNPASF
+413 
-421 NLFLARLNKK
+421 
-431 HYSKENK
+431 
-438 LFYDFLNQHLPKLK
+438 

>member
-79 TLLEDVSPKWDSDSL
+79 TLLEEVSPKWDSDSL
-94 SGKADTPAETLSA
+94 SEKTDTPAETLSA

-194 RNEIREHIFTRDKH
+194 RNEIRECLAPLMALGEQVGTAFLLVCHTNKRAGAWGRTRLADSADLWDAA
-208 RLVGLSQQGK
+208 RSVLMMGDAGDGRRYLSQEKNNYGPLQPTR
-218 ILYAIMLDILEKYEE
+218 LYTFSDSGLLVPAGLTQKRDREFQLQAQPSAAPKREGCKEFLLQKLEENGGSLPAKELEE
-233 LENELRQL
+233 LAREEGYTKTTVRHSKGELKDSGFLRFRQECV
-241 GTEPSLIKF
+241 GREKRWRV
-250 GAIASTPQI
+250 
-259 LFPGLFIDFESTHPN
+259 E
-274 IHIEIIEDGGVNILH
+274 
-289 DFLQKK
+289 
-295 FDFALLVNPFEL
+295 
-307 PPDLADVRLVAEDE
+307 
-321 IVAFLPLG
+321 
-329 HPLTSKAILTWED
+329 
-342 LAEYPL
+342 
-348 VSLSDKYQTYFKVME
+348 
-363 QFRIRGLEPH
+363 
-373 FAYTSS
+373 
-379 SWQYL
+379 
-384 TDAIQRNFVITLMP
+384 
-398 SLVPTFSSTDNIIIK
+398 SLVPPMT
-413 RIKNPASF
+413 
-421 NLFLARLNKK
+421 
-431 HYSKENK
+431 
-438 LFYDFLNQHLPKLK
+438 

>member
-8 ILTDPDFLALPP
+8 VLTDPDFLALPP

-79 TLLEDVSPKWDSDSL
+79 TLLEEVSPKWDSDSL

-194 RNEIREHIFTRDKH
+194 RNEIRECLAPLMALGEQVGTAFLLVCHTNKRAGAWGRTRLADSADLWDAA
-208 RLVGLSQQGK
+208 RSVLMMGDAGDGRRYLSQEKNNYGPLQPTR
-218 ILYAIMLDILEKYEE
+218 LYTFSDSGLLVPAGLTQKRDREFQLQAQPSAAPKREGCKEFLLQKLEENGGSLPAKELEE
-233 LENELRQL
+233 LAREEGYTKTTVRHSKGELKDSGFLRFRQECV
-241 GTEPSLIKF
+241 GREKRWWV
-250 GAIASTPQI
+250 
-259 LFPGLFIDFESTHPN
+259 E
-274 IHIEIIEDGGVNILH
+274 
-289 DFLQKK
+289 
-295 FDFALLVNPFEL
+295 
-307 PPDLADVRLVAEDE
+307 
-321 IVAFLPLG
+321 
-329 HPLTSKAILTWED
+329 
-342 LAEYPL
+342 
-348 VSLSDKYQTYFKVME
+348 
-363 QFRIRGLEPH
+363 
-373 FAYTSS
+373 
-379 SWQYL
+379 
-384 TDAIQRNFVITLMP
+384 
-398 SLVPTFSSTDNIIIK
+398 SLVPPMT
-413 RIKNPASF
+413 
-421 NLFLARLNKK
+421 
-431 HYSKENK
+431 
-438 LFYDFLNQHLPKLK
+438 

>member
-79 TLLEDVSPKWDSDSL
+79 TLLEEVSPKWDSDSL

-194 RNEIREHIFTRDKH
+194 RNEIRECLAPLMALGEQVGTAFLLVCHTNKRAGAWGRTRLADSADLWDAA
-208 RLVGLSQQGK
+208 RSVLMMGDAGDGRRYLSQEKNNYGPLQPTR
-218 ILYAIMLDILEKYEE
+218 LYTFSDSGLLVPAGLTQKRDREFQLQAQPSAAPKREGCKEFLLQKLQENGGSLPAKELEE
-233 LENELRQL
+233 LAREEGYTKTTVRHSKGELKDSGFLRFRQECV
-241 GTEPSLIKF
+241 GREKRWWV
-250 GAIASTPQI
+250 
-259 LFPGLFIDFESTHPN
+259 E
-274 IHIEIIEDGGVNILH
+274 
-289 DFLQKK
+289 
-295 FDFALLVNPFEL
+295 
-307 PPDLADVRLVAEDE
+307 
-321 IVAFLPLG
+321 
-329 HPLTSKAILTWED
+329 
-342 LAEYPL
+342 
-348 VSLSDKYQTYFKVME
+348 
-363 QFRIRGLEPH
+363 
-373 FAYTSS
+373 
-379 SWQYL
+379 
-384 TDAIQRNFVITLMP
+384 
-398 SLVPTFSSTDNIIIK
+398 SLVPPMT
-413 RIKNPASF
+413 
-421 NLFLARLNKK
+421 
-431 HYSKENK
+431 
-438 LFYDFLNQHLPKLK
+438 

>member
-74 STGRA
+74 STGRR
-79 TLLEDVSPKWDSDSL
+79 TLLEEVSPKGDSDSL
-94 SGKADTPAETLSA
+94 SEKADTPAETLSA

-194 RNEIREHIFTRDKH
+194 RNEIRECLAPLMALGEQVGTAFLLVCHTNKRAGAWGRTRLADSADLWDAA
-208 RLVGLSQQGK
+208 RSVLMMGDAGDGRRYLSQEKNNYGSLQPTR
-218 ILYAIMLDILEKYEE
+218 LYTFSDSGLLVPAGLTQKRDREFQLQAQPSAAPKREGCKAFLLQKLEENGGSLPAKELEE
-233 LENELRQL
+233 LAREEGYTKTTVRHSKGELKDSGFLRFRQECV
-241 GTEPSLIKF
+241 GREKRWWV
-250 GAIASTPQI
+250 
-259 LFPGLFIDFESTHPN
+259 E
-274 IHIEIIEDGGVNILH
+274 
-289 DFLQKK
+289 
-295 FDFALLVNPFEL
+295 
-307 PPDLADVRLVAEDE
+307 
-321 IVAFLPLG
+321 
-329 HPLTSKAILTWED
+329 
-342 LAEYPL
+342 
-348 VSLSDKYQTYFKVME
+348 
-363 QFRIRGLEPH
+363 
-373 FAYTSS
+373 
-379 SWQYL
+379 
-384 TDAIQRNFVITLMP
+384 
-398 SLVPTFSSTDNIIIK
+398 SLVPPMT
-413 RIKNPASF
+413 
-421 NLFLARLNKK
+421 
-431 HYSKENK
+431 
-438 LFYDFLNQHLPKLK
+438 

>member
-79 TLLEDVSPKWDSDSL
+79 TLLEEMSPKWDSDSL
-94 SGKADTPAETLSA
+94 SEKADTPAEMLSA

-151 SAALLE
+151 STALLE

-194 RNEIREHIFTRDKH
+194 RNEIRECLAPLMALGEQVGTAFLLVCHTNKRAGAWGRTRLADSADLWDAA
-208 RLVGLSQQGK
+208 RSVLMMGDAGDGRRYLSQEKNNYGPLQPTRLYTFSDSGLLVPAGLTQK
-218 ILYAIMLDILEKYEE
+218 RDREFQLQAQPSAAPKREGCKEAILALLEQHGGEMPVRELEEE
-233 LENELRQL
+233 LREMGYSYRMWQRVRQQLKNEKRVAYRCEVL
-241 GTEPSLIKF
+241 
-250 GAIASTPQI
+250 
-259 LFPGLFIDFESTHPN
+259 
-274 IHIEIIEDGGVNILH
+274 DGGRQWHIS
-289 DFLQKK
+289 
-295 FDFALLVNPFEL
+295 ET
-307 PPDLADVRLVAEDE
+307 PPTA
-321 IVAFLPLG
+321 
-329 HPLTSKAILTWED
+329 
-342 LAEYPL
+342 
-348 VSLSDKYQTYFKVME
+348 
-363 QFRIRGLEPH
+363 
-373 FAYTSS
+373 
-379 SWQYL
+379 
-384 TDAIQRNFVITLMP
+384 
-398 SLVPTFSSTDNIIIK
+398 
-413 RIKNPASF
+413 
-421 NLFLARLNKK
+421 
-431 HYSKENK
+431 
-438 LFYDFLNQHLPKLK
+438 

>member
-79 TLLEDVSPKWDSDSL
+79 TLLEEVSPKWDSDSL
-94 SGKADTPAETLSA
+94 SEKADTPAETLSA
-107 KQDTPHK
+107 KQDTSHK

-151 SAALLE
+151 STALLE

-194 RNEIREHIFTRDKH
+194 RNEIRECLAPLMALGEQVGTAFLLVCHTNKRAGAWGRTRLADSADLWDAARSVLMMGDAGDGRRYLSQEKNNYGSLQPTRLYTFSDSGLLVPAGLTQKRDKEFQLQDQPSAAPK
-208 RLVGLSQQGK
+208 REGCKEFLLQK
-218 ILYAIMLDILEKYEE
+218 LEENGGSLPAKELEE
-233 LENELRQL
+233 LAREE
-241 GTEPSLIKF
+241 GYTK
-250 GAIASTPQI
+250 T
-259 LFPGLFIDFESTHPN
+259 T
-274 IHIEIIEDGGVNILH
+274 
-289 DFLQKK
+289 
-295 FDFALLVNPFEL
+295 
-307 PPDLADVRLVAEDE
+307 VRHS
-321 IVAFLPLG
+321 AFLPG
-329 HPLTSKAILTWED
+329 
-342 LAEYPL
+342 
-348 VSLSDKYQTYFKVME
+348 
-363 QFRIRGLEPH
+363 FRG
-373 FAYTSS
+373 F
-379 SWQYL
+379 
-384 TDAIQRNFVITLMP
+384 
-398 SLVPTFSSTDNIIIK
+398 
-413 RIKNPASF
+413 
-421 NLFLARLNKK
+421 
-431 HYSKENK
+431 
-438 LFYDFLNQHLPKLK
+438 

>member
-79 TLLEDVSPKWDSDSL
+79 TLLEEVSPKWDSDSL
-94 SGKADTPAETLSA
+94 SEKADTPAETLSA

-194 RNEIREHIFTRDKH
+194 RNEIRECLAPLMALGEQVGTAFLLVCHTNKRAGAWGRTRLADSADLWDAARSVLMMGDAGDGRRYLSQEKNNYGPLQPTRLYTFSDSGLLVPAGLTQKRDKEFQLQAQPPAAPK
-208 RLVGLSQQGK
+208 REGCKAFLLQK
-218 ILYAIMLDILEKYEE
+218 LEENGGSLPAKELEE
-233 LENELRQL
+233 LAREEGYTKTTVRHSKGELKDSGFLRFRQECV
-241 GTEPSLIKF
+241 GREKRWWV
-250 GAIASTPQI
+250 
-259 LFPGLFIDFESTHPN
+259 E
-274 IHIEIIEDGGVNILH
+274 
-289 DFLQKK
+289 
-295 FDFALLVNPFEL
+295 
-307 PPDLADVRLVAEDE
+307 
-321 IVAFLPLG
+321 
-329 HPLTSKAILTWED
+329 
-342 LAEYPL
+342 
-348 VSLSDKYQTYFKVME
+348 
-363 QFRIRGLEPH
+363 
-373 FAYTSS
+373 
-379 SWQYL
+379 
-384 TDAIQRNFVITLMP
+384 
-398 SLVPTFSSTDNIIIK
+398 SLVPPMT
-413 RIKNPASF
+413 
-421 NLFLARLNKK
+421 
-431 HYSKENK
+431 
-438 LFYDFLNQHLPKLK
+438 

>member
-8 ILTDPDFLALPP
+8 ILTDPDFLALPH

-74 STGRA
+74 STGRR
-79 TLLEDVSPKWDSDSL
+79 TLLEKVSPKWDSNSL
-94 SGKADTPAETLSA
+94 SEKADTPAETLSA

-194 RNEIREHIFTRDKH
+194 RNEIRECLAPLMALGEQVGTAFLLVCHTNKRAGAWGRTRLADSADLWDAA
-208 RLVGLSQQGK
+208 RSVLMMGDAGDGRRYLSQEKNNYGPLQPTR
-218 ILYAIMLDILEKYEE
+218 LYTFSDSGLLVPAGLTQKRDREFQLQAQPSAAPKREGCKAFLLQKLEENGGSLPAKELEE
-233 LENELRQL
+233 LAREEGYTKTTVRHSKGELKDSGFLRFRQECV
-241 GTEPSLIKF
+241 GREKRWRV
-250 GAIASTPQI
+250 
-259 LFPGLFIDFESTHPN
+259 E
-274 IHIEIIEDGGVNILH
+274 
-289 DFLQKK
+289 
-295 FDFALLVNPFEL
+295 
-307 PPDLADVRLVAEDE
+307 
-321 IVAFLPLG
+321 
-329 HPLTSKAILTWED
+329 
-342 LAEYPL
+342 
-348 VSLSDKYQTYFKVME
+348 
-363 QFRIRGLEPH
+363 
-373 FAYTSS
+373 
-379 SWQYL
+379 
-384 TDAIQRNFVITLMP
+384 
-398 SLVPTFSSTDNIIIK
+398 SLVPPMT
-413 RIKNPASF
+413 
-421 NLFLARLNKK
+421 
-431 HYSKENK
+431 
-438 LFYDFLNQHLPKLK
+438 

>member
-79 TLLEDVSPKWDSDSL
+79 TLLEEVSPKWDSDFL
-94 SGKADTPAETLSA
+94 SEKTDTPAETLSA
-107 KQDTPHK
+107 KQDTLPK

-140 KMMNLITLESS
+140 KMMYLITLESS

-194 RNEIREHIFTRDKH
+194 RNEIRECLAPLMALGEQVGTAFLLVCHTNKRAGAWGRTRLADSADLWDAARSVLMMGDAGDGRRYLSQEKNNYGPLQPTRLYTFSDSGLLAPAGLTQKRDKEFQLQAQPSAAPK
-208 RLVGLSQQGK
+208 REGCKEFLLQK
-218 ILYAIMLDILEKYEE
+218 LEENGGSLPAKELEE
-233 LENELRQL
+233 LAREEGYTKTTVRHSKGELKDSGFLRFRQECV
-241 GTEPSLIKF
+241 GREKRWWV
-250 GAIASTPQI
+250 
-259 LFPGLFIDFESTHPN
+259 E
-274 IHIEIIEDGGVNILH
+274 
-289 DFLQKK
+289 
-295 FDFALLVNPFEL
+295 
-307 PPDLADVRLVAEDE
+307 
-321 IVAFLPLG
+321 
-329 HPLTSKAILTWED
+329 
-342 LAEYPL
+342 
-348 VSLSDKYQTYFKVME
+348 
-363 QFRIRGLEPH
+363 
-373 FAYTSS
+373 
-379 SWQYL
+379 
-384 TDAIQRNFVITLMP
+384 
-398 SLVPTFSSTDNIIIK
+398 SLVPPMT
-413 RIKNPASF
+413 
-421 NLFLARLNKK
+421 
-431 HYSKENK
+431 
-438 LFYDFLNQHLPKLK
+438 

>member
-8 ILTDPDFLALPP
+8 ILTDPDFLALPH

-74 STGRA
+74 STGRR
-79 TLLEDVSPKWDSDSL
+79 TLLEEVSLKWDSDFL
-94 SGKADTPAETLSA
+94 SEKADTPAETLSA
-107 KQDTPHK
+107 KQDTLPK

-194 RNEIREHIFTRDKH
+194 RNEIRECLAPLMALGEQVGTAFLLVCHTNKRAGAWGRTRLADSADLWDAARSVLMMGDAGDGRRYLSQEKNNYGSLQPT
-208 RLVGLSQQGK
+208 RLYTFSDSGLLVPAGLSQKRDKEFQLQAQPSAAPKREGCK
-218 ILYAIMLDILEKYEE
+218 EFLLQKLQENGGSLPAKELEE
-233 LENELRQL
+233 LAREEGYTKTTVRHSKGELKDSGFLRFRQECV
-241 GTEPSLIKF
+241 GREKRWWV
-250 GAIASTPQI
+250 
-259 LFPGLFIDFESTHPN
+259 E
-274 IHIEIIEDGGVNILH
+274 
-289 DFLQKK
+289 
-295 FDFALLVNPFEL
+295 
-307 PPDLADVRLVAEDE
+307 
-321 IVAFLPLG
+321 
-329 HPLTSKAILTWED
+329 
-342 LAEYPL
+342 
-348 VSLSDKYQTYFKVME
+348 
-363 QFRIRGLEPH
+363 
-373 FAYTSS
+373 
-379 SWQYL
+379 
-384 TDAIQRNFVITLMP
+384 
-398 SLVPTFSSTDNIIIK
+398 SLVPPMT
-413 RIKNPASF
+413 
-421 NLFLARLNKK
+421 
-431 HYSKENK
+431 
-438 LFYDFLNQHLPKLK
+438 

>member
-74 STGRA
+74 STGRR
-79 TLLEDVSPKWDSDSL
+79 TLLEEVSPKGDSDSL
-94 SGKADTPAETLSA
+94 SEKADTPAETLSA

-194 RNEIREHIFTRDKH
+194 RNEIRECLAPLMALGEQVGTAFLLVCHTNKRAGAWGRTRLADSADLWDAA
-208 RLVGLSQQGK
+208 RSVLMMGDAGDGRRYLSQEKNNYGSLQPTR
-218 ILYAIMLDILEKYEE
+218 LYTFSDSGLLVPAGLTQKRDREFQLQAQPSAAPKREGCKEFLLQKLEENGGSLPAKELEE
-233 LENELRQL
+233 LAREEGYTKTTVRHSKGELKDSGFLRFRQECV
-241 GTEPSLIKF
+241 GREKRWWV
-250 GAIASTPQI
+250 
-259 LFPGLFIDFESTHPN
+259 E
-274 IHIEIIEDGGVNILH
+274 
-289 DFLQKK
+289 
-295 FDFALLVNPFEL
+295 
-307 PPDLADVRLVAEDE
+307 
-321 IVAFLPLG
+321 
-329 HPLTSKAILTWED
+329 
-342 LAEYPL
+342 
-348 VSLSDKYQTYFKVME
+348 
-363 QFRIRGLEPH
+363 
-373 FAYTSS
+373 
-379 SWQYL
+379 
-384 TDAIQRNFVITLMP
+384 
-398 SLVPTFSSTDNIIIK
+398 SLVPPMT
-413 RIKNPASF
+413 
-421 NLFLARLNKK
+421 
-431 HYSKENK
+431 
-438 LFYDFLNQHLPKLK
+438 

>member
-79 TLLEDVSPKWDSDSL
+79 TLLEEVSPKWDSDFL
-94 SGKADTPAETLSA
+94 SEKTDTPAETLSA

-151 SAALLE
+151 STALLE

-194 RNEIREHIFTRDKH
+194 RNEIRECLAPLMALGEQVGTAFLLVCHTNKRAGAWGRTRLADSADLWDAARSVLMMGDAGDGRRYLSQEKNNYGPLQPTRLYTFSDSGLLVPAGLTQKRDKEFQLQAQPSAAPK
-208 RLVGLSQQGK
+208 REGCKEFLLQK
-218 ILYAIMLDILEKYEE
+218 LEENGGSLPAKELEE
-233 LENELRQL
+233 LAREEGYTKTTVRHSKGELKDSGFLRFRQECV
-241 GTEPSLIKF
+241 GREKRWRV
-250 GAIASTPQI
+250 
-259 LFPGLFIDFESTHPN
+259 E
-274 IHIEIIEDGGVNILH
+274 
-289 DFLQKK
+289 
-295 FDFALLVNPFEL
+295 
-307 PPDLADVRLVAEDE
+307 
-321 IVAFLPLG
+321 
-329 HPLTSKAILTWED
+329 
-342 LAEYPL
+342 
-348 VSLSDKYQTYFKVME
+348 
-363 QFRIRGLEPH
+363 
-373 FAYTSS
+373 
-379 SWQYL
+379 
-384 TDAIQRNFVITLMP
+384 
-398 SLVPTFSSTDNIIIK
+398 SLVPPMT
-413 RIKNPASF
+413 
-421 NLFLARLNKK
+421 
-431 HYSKENK
+431 
-438 LFYDFLNQHLPKLK
+438 